1 MNIYYQNPATVH
13 MQVWYIQRFSDRLRS
28 IWLEQMKRNG
38 WLKTQ
43 HLRTTSSMQSSR
55 FQGQISTS
63 IYFKVTRKS
72 SYLETTNQFQKFERI
87 ITNAWGIPLRALPAE
102 YWKAVFAW
110 WHSISKHKQAKK
122 TFSDFYTKQH
132 LQMTCNCSQK
142 NNSN

>member
-13 MQVWYIQRFSDRLRS
+13 MQVWYIQRFSDRLTS

-63 IYFKVTRKS
+63 ICLKVTRISSHLEPQTSFKS
-72 SYLETTNQFQKFERI
+72 FNISLKSHTEFHYVHFQKNCERQFSHDDI
-87 ITNAWGIPLRALPAE
+87 AFPNTN
-102 YWKAVFAW
+102 
-110 WHSISKHKQAKK
+110 KQRRHLMI
-122 TFSDFYTKQH
+122 FYTKQH
-132 LQMTCNCSQK
+132 LQMTCNFSQK